1 MNTNASILIIDDIPQ
16 NIQVL
21 GSFLSTHD
29 YNISF
34 ATSAKEALLLLNENQ
49 YDLLLLDVMMPEMN
63 GYELCLLLKERPNFK
78 DIPIIFI
85 TAKSDSESI
94 VKGFQVG
101 GVDYITKPF
110 NSFELLARVETHLKL
125 RKQSMQLLNINQ
137 TLEQQVNIR
146 TQELQK
152 ANQKLSLL
160 EKTKND
166 FLQLISHELRT
177 PISGIN
183 ILADLLLIKLNNSD
197 YKHYIESIKHSSEK
211 LIEFSELALLITSL
225 SSDRSQIESEPISIA
240 KLIDANITRFFPF
253 IQEKNLEIEVSCDSN
268 ILILGDPK
276 LIDKSFAII
285 IDNGI
290 KFARTCGSFSIIV
303 TKNPTNI
310 SVKFIDDG
318 KGFTPDQLTN
328 IFEPFNITD
337 VNHHKQGFGISLNAL
352 KIIIEAHEG
361 TIDIYNNP
369 NFGGATIELFF
380 KIEPSARLNN

>member
-1 MNTNASILIIDDIPQ
+1 MNINASILIIDDIPQ

-63 GYELCLLLKERPNFK
+63 GYELCLSLKERLHFK

-125 RKQSMQLLNINQ
+125 RKQSIQLQNINQ

-146 TQELQK
+146 TNELQK
-152 ANQKLSLL
+152 ANHKLSLL

-240 KLIDANITRFFPF
+240 KLIDANITRFYPV
-253 IQEKNLEIEVSCDSN
+253 IQEKNLQIDVDVDPN
-268 ILILGDPK
+268 VTILGDPK

-290 KFARTCGSFSIIV
+290 KFAKTCGSFSIIV
-303 TKNPTNI
+303 TKTPTNI
-310 SVKFIDDG
+310 SLKFIDDG
-318 KGFTPDQLTN
+318 KGFTSDQLAN

-369 NFGGATIELFF
+369 NNGGATIELFF
-380 KIEPSARLNN
+380 KIAPTATLNN